1 MTISAA
7 ADGTQG
13 RLGPARPRHLKRA
26 PITEALI
33 DFRVQ
38 LGEGFPVEKF
48 EELARHIEREYPTKG
63 KIRTVLAKLD
73 IGGAVVKPDF
83 KHGEL
88 GVLVKSPD
96 EKTQA
101 QFRTDGFTLNR
112 LEPYTSWEEIYPE
125 TIRLWHLY
133 AEVANPV
140 AVVRLAARYINK
152 LNLPL
157 PVTDLRDYLIA
168 PPRVPERLPQ
178 ALRAYLTRLIIHDPS
193 VGHSAI
199 VTQSFE
205 PNPLDPEHVTILLD
219 IDAFREVSLKPGEQG
234 EIDGVLRQLHDFKKD
249 IFFGSITQKA
259 SELFE

>member
-1 MTISAA
+1 MSSSAA
-7 ADGTQG
+7 DDSQKA
-13 RLGPARPRHLKRA
+13 LGPAHPRHLKRA

-38 LGEGFPVEKF
+38 LGNDFPVQRF
-48 EELARHIEREYPTKG
+48 EEVARRIKPDYPTEG
-63 KIRTVLAKLD
+63 KIRMFQAKID
-73 IGGAVVKPDF
+73 MGVAAVKPDL
-83 KHGEL
+83 KHGEI

-96 EKTQA
+96 ERTQV

-112 LEPYTSWEEIYPE
+112 LDPYTSWEEIYPE

-133 AEVANPV
+133 AEVVNPLL
-140 AVVRLAARYINK
+140 VVRLAARYINK

-157 PVTDLRDYLIA
+157 PMADLRDYLMA
-168 PPRVPERLPQ
+168 PPRVPEGLPQ

-205 PNPLDPEHVTILLD
+205 PNPVDPEHATVLVD
-219 IDAFREVSLKPGEQG
+219 IDAFREVSLKPVEQG
-234 EIDGVLRQLHDFKKD
+234 EIDRVLSQLHDFKNE
-249 IFFGSITQKA
+249 IFFRSITQKA

>member
-1 MTISAA
+1 M
-7 ADGTQG
+7 
-13 RLGPARPRHLKRA
+13 KRA

-38 LGEGFPVEKF
+38 LGEGFSVQKF
-48 EELARHIEREYPTKG
+48 EEVARQINREYPTRAV
-63 KIRTVLAKLD
+63 IRTVLAKLD
-73 IGGAVVKPDF
+73 LGGPVAKQDLQ
-83 KHGEL
+83 HGEL

-96 EKTQA
+96 EKTRA
-101 QFRTDGFTLNR
+101 QFRMNGFTLNR
-112 LEPYTSWEEIYPE
+112 LEPYTSWKEIYPE

-133 AEVANPV
+133 AKVASPL

-157 PVTDLRDYLIA
+157 PVADLRDYLIA
-168 PPRVPERLPQ
+168 PPRVPEGLPQ
-178 ALRAYLTRLIIHDPS
+178 VLQAYLTRLIIHDPS

-205 PNPLDPEHVTILLD
+205 PNPVDPEHVTVLLD
-219 IDAFREVSLKPGEQG
+219 IDAFRDVSLKPAEQG
-234 EIDGVLRQLHDFKKD
+234 EIDRVLGQLHDFKND